1 MNVRGTIPRGHREA
15 NVYSSQK
22 VKELQAM
29 RSVRHFIF
37 FLSRKGEQR
46 FQLALNEVSSHRLC
60 GRPPLWISLTL
71 IFLTACLYTWQTAC
85 CVQADCW
92 NDLEMAC

>member
-37 FLSRKGEQR
+37 FCHVKV
-46 FQLALNEVSSHRLC
+46 N
-60 GRPPLWISLTL
+60 
-71 IFLTACLYTWQTAC
+71 
-85 CVQADCW
+85 
-92 NDLEMAC
+92 NDFS